1 MKILKT
7 ITILLILVVN
17 LFSKPLDKVTIQ
29 LDWLHQFQFA
39 GYYMAKEK
47 GFYENENLDVNIKEF
62 DYNINILDDLL
73 NKKIDYALGK
83 SSLIVDKLE
92 GKDIVILSAIYQNS
106 PMVLISLKKS
116 NIFSPKDLKN
126 KNIMI
131 TSDAKLAASI
141 NSMIISQG
149 VSLDSINFQKHSFK
163 IEDLINGETDAMASY
178 LSNEPFILKE
188 KNIDFVIH
196 NPSDYGFDF
205 YGGIFYTSK
214 MELNQNPLRV
224 KKIYEATMKGWSY
237 AFENIEETAKLIFNK
252 YNTQNKS
259 LKSLIYEGQIL
270 KKLAKFDEG
279 LLGNIDKKKIE
290 EIKRLYLLLGTT
302 NKSYYLEN
310 FIYSP
315 DQILKTKKVDKFLKE
330 NPLTLVTNNTYPPFT
345 MMIDNKISGIEIDYW
360 KLINKKLSLN
370 TANTLIVQNVKE
382 ALKKIDENPNNV
394 KYSFSRYDNTPKL
407 LETIPIAHL
416 KMGIATK
423 FNKPYISNLNEIKN
437 KKIAIAKN
445 SIYYKQIKDLYPDI
459 DFVRIDDLN
468 KAMKYLNEDKVYA
481 VIAKV
486 PAIAYVISKENY
498 QKIKISGIIDNVDFE
513 LKLVLNKE
521 NTKLLK
527 LLNSSIAL
535 ISDEERQEINNKYYS
550 IVYQDKVDYT
560 FVLKFLLPL
569 LIIMILLIIYN
580 FKLKKQ
586 IKKSS

>member
-1 MKILKT
+1 
-7 ITILLILVVN
+7 
-17 LFSKPLDKVTIQ
+17 
-29 LDWLHQFQFA
+29 
-39 GYYMAKEK
+39 MAKEK

-73 NKKIDYALGK
+73 NKKIDYAVGK

-149 VSLDSINFQKHSFK
+149 VSLDSINFQKHSFEL
-163 IEDLINGETDAMASY
+163 EDLISGKTDALASY
-178 LSNEPFILKE
+178 LSNEPFVLKE
-188 KNIDFVIH
+188 KDIEFVIH

-214 MELNQNPLRV
+214 NELNENPLRV
-224 KKIYEATMKGWSY
+224 KKVYKATLKGWTY
-237 AFENIEETAKLIFNK
+237 AFENIEETAKLIFDK

-259 LKSLIYEGQIL
+259 LESLIYEGKIL

-315 DQILKTKKVDKFLKE
+315 NQILKTKEIDSFLKE
-330 NPLTLVTNNTYPPFT
+330 NPLTLLTNNTYPPFT
-345 MMIDNKISGIEIDYW
+345 MMVDNKILGIEIDYW
-360 KLINKKLSLN
+360 KLINKKLRLS
-370 TANTLIVQNVKE
+370 TANTLIFQDTKE
-382 ALKKIDENPNNV
+382 ALKKINENPNNV
-394 KYSFSRYDNTPKL
+394 KYSFSEFDKKSKL
-407 LETIPIAHL
+407 LETIPIEHL
-416 KMGIATK
+416 KIGIATK
-423 FNKPYISNLNEIKN
+423 FNKPYISDLNEIKN

-445 SIYYKQIKDLYPDI
+445 AVYYRQIKKLYPDI
-459 DFVRIDDLN
+459 NFVKIDDLN
-468 KAMKYLNEDKVYA
+468 RAMKYLHEDKVYA
-481 VIAKV
+481 VVAKI
-486 PAIAYVISKENY
+486 PAIAYVILNEDY
-498 QKIKISGIIDNVDFE
+498 QKIKISGTLDNIDFE
-513 LKLVLNKE
+513 LKLALNKE
-521 NTKLLK
+521 NKKLLK
-527 LLNSSIAL
+527 LLNRAIAL
-535 ISDEERQEINNKYYS
+535 INDEDRQEINNKYYS

-560 FVLKFLLPL
+560 FVLKLLFPL

-580 FKLKKQ
+580 LKLKKEIQ
-586 IKKSS
+586 KSS

>member
-1 MKILKT
+1 MKILKI
-7 ITILLILVVN
+7 ITILLILMAN
-17 LFSKPLDKVTIQ
+17 LYSKTLDKVTIQ

-39 GYYMAKEK
+39 GYYIAKEK
-47 GFYENENLDVNIKEF
+47 GFYENENLDVKIKEF

-73 NKKIDYALGK
+73 NKKIEYAVGK

-92 GKDIVILSAIYQNS
+92 GKDIVFLSAIYQNS

-126 KNIMI
+126 KKIMI
-131 TSDAKLAASI
+131 TTDAKLAASI

-149 VSLDSINFQKHSFK
+149 VSLDNINFQKHSFK
-163 IEDLINGETDAMASY
+163 LEDLINGKTDAMASY

-214 MELNQNPLRV
+214 TELDQNPLRV
-224 KKIYEATMKGWSY
+224 KKIYNATLKGWKY
-237 AFENIEETAKLIFNK
+237 AFENIEETAKLIFDK

-259 LKSLIYEGQIL
+259 LESLIYEGQIL
-270 KKLAKFDEG
+270 KKLAKYDEG
-279 LLGNIDKKKIE
+279 LLGTFDKKKIE

-315 DQILKTKKVDKFLKE
+315 NQILKTKKVDNFLKE
-330 NPLTLVTNNTYPPFT
+330 NPLTLVTNNNYPPFT

-360 KLINKKLSLN
+360 KLINKKLSTN
-370 TANTLIVQNVKE
+370 TANTLIVHDIKE
-382 ALKKIDENPNNV
+382 AISKIDENPNHV
-394 KYSFSRYDNTPKL
+394 KYSFSKHDKKSKL
-407 LETIPIAHL
+407 LETIPIAQL
-416 KMGIATK
+416 KIGIATK
-423 FNKPYISNLNEIKN
+423 FNKPYISDLNEIKN

-445 SIYYKQIKDLYPDI
+445 ALYYEQIKKLYPDI
-459 DFVRIDDLN
+459 DFVKIDDLN
-468 KAMKYLNEDKVYA
+468 KAIKYLNEDKVYA

-486 PAIAYVISKENY
+486 PAIAYVISKKDY
-498 QKIKISGIIDNVDFE
+498 QKIKISGTVDIDFE
-513 LKLVLNKE
+513 LKLVVNNGNK
-521 NTKLLK
+521 KLLK
-527 LLNSSIAL
+527 LLNESIAL

-550 IVYQDKVDYT
+550 IVYQDQVDYT
-560 FVLKFLLPL
+560 FILKFIFPLVLIIILL
-569 LIIMILLIIYN
+569 LIYS
-580 FKLKKQ
+580 FRLKREM
-586 IKKSS
+586 KKSS

>member
-1 MKILKT
+1 MKIIKT
-7 ITILLILVVN
+7 ITILLILVIN
-17 LFSKPLDKVTIQ
+17 LFSKPLEKVSIQ

-39 GYYMAKEK
+39 GYYIAKEK
-47 GFYENENLDVNIKEF
+47 GFYENESLDVQIREF
-62 DYNINILDDLL
+62 DYNTNILDDLL
-73 NKKIDYALGK
+73 NRKIEYAVGK

-92 GKDIVILSAIYQNS
+92 GKDIVFLSAIYQNS

-126 KNIMI
+126 KRIMI

-149 VSLDSINFQKHSFK
+149 VSLDKISFQKHTFK
-163 IEDLINGETDAMASY
+163 LEDLIEGKTDAMASY

-188 KNIDFVIH
+188 KNIEFVIH
-196 NPSDYGFDF
+196 NPGDYGFDF

-214 MELNQNPLRV
+214 IELDENPLRV
-224 KKIYEATMKGWSY
+224 KRIYNATLKGWKY

-259 LKSLIYEGQIL
+259 LESLIYEGKIL
-270 KKLAKFDEG
+270 KKLAKYDEG
-279 LLGNIDKKKIE
+279 LLGSFDKKKIE

-315 DQILKTKKVDKFLKE
+315 NQILKTKNVNDFLKE
-330 NPLTLVTNNTYPPFT
+330 NPLTLVTNNNYPPFT

-360 KLINKKLSLN
+360 KLINKKLN
-370 TANTLIVQNVKE
+370 IDTANTLIVQNVKE
-382 ALKKIDENPNNV
+382 ALSKIDENQNNV
-394 KYSFSRYDNTPKL
+394 KYIFSKYDKESDL
-407 LETIPIAHL
+407 LETIPIAQL
-416 KMGIATK
+416 KIGIATK
-423 FNKPYISNLNEIKN
+423 FNKPYISNLKEIKN

-445 SIYYKQIKDLYPDI
+445 SLYYKQVKKLYPDI
-459 DFVRIDDLN
+459 DFLEIDDLN

-481 VIAKV
+481 VIAKL
-486 PAIAYVISKENY
+486 PAIAYVIIKKNY
-498 QKIKISGIIDNVDFE
+498 QKIKISGTLDKVDFE
-513 LKLVLNKE
+513 LKLAINKKNKELLELLNK
-521 NTKLLK
+521 
-527 LLNSSIAL
+527 SVAL

-550 IVYQDKVDYT
+550 IVYQDQVDHTYI
-560 FVLKFLLPL
+560 LKFIFPL
-569 LIIMILLIIYN
+569 VFIIILLIIYSL
-580 FKLKKQ
+580 KLKKQ

>member
-1 MKILKT
+1 MKILNT

-47 GFYENENLDVNIKEF
+47 GFYENENLDVKIKEF
-62 DYNINILDDLL
+62 DYNINIIDDLL
-73 NKKIDYALGK
+73 NKKIDYAVGK

-92 GKDIVILSAIYQNS
+92 GKDIVLLSAIYQNS

-149 VSLDSINFQKHSFK
+149 VSLDKINFQKHSFK
-163 IEDLINGETDAMASY
+163 IEDLINGKTDAMASY

-188 KNIDFVIH
+188 KNIEFVIH

-214 MELNQNPLRV
+214 MELDKNPLRV
-224 KKIYEATMKGWSY
+224 KKVYTATLKGWKY
-237 AFENIEETAKLIFNK
+237 AFENIEETAKLIFDK

-259 LKSLIYEGQIL
+259 LKSLIYEGKIL
-270 KKLAKFDEG
+270 KKLAKYDEG
-279 LLGNIDKKKIE
+279 LLGSFDKKKIE

-315 DQILKTKKVDKFLKE
+315 DQILKTKNVDNFLKE
-330 NPLTLVTNNTYPPFT
+330 NPLTLVTNNNYPPFT
-345 MMIDNKISGIEIDYW
+345 MMIDNKVSGIEIDYW
-360 KLINKKLSLN
+360 KLINKKLSTD
-370 TANTLIVQNVKE
+370 TANTLIVQKVKE
-382 ALKKIDENPNNV
+382 ALKKIDENQNNV
-394 KYSFSRYDNTPKL
+394 KYIFSRYDKNAEL
-407 LETIPIAHL
+407 LETIPIAQL
-416 KMGIATK
+416 KIGIATK
-423 FNKPYISNLNEIKN
+423 ANKPYISNLKEIKN

-445 SIYYKQIKDLYPDI
+445 SLYYEQIEKLYPDI
-459 DFVRIDDLN
+459 DFVKIDDIN

-481 VIAKV
+481 VIAKI
-486 PAIAYVISKENY
+486 PAIAYVILKENY
-498 QKIKISGIIDNVDFE
+498 QKIKISGTIDNIDFK
-513 LKLVLNKE
+513 LKLAINKKNKKLLELLNK
-521 NTKLLK
+521 
-527 LLNSSIAL
+527 SIAL
-535 ISDEERQEINNKYYS
+535 ITDEERQEIDNKYYS
-550 IVYQDKVDYT
+550 IVYQDQVDYIYI
-560 FVLKFLLPL
+560 LKFILPL
-569 LIIMILLIIYN
+569 IFIIILLIIYN
-580 FKLKKQ
+580 LKLKKQ

>member
-1 MKILKT
+1 MKILKI
-7 ITILLILVVN
+7 ITILLILMAN
-17 LFSKPLDKVTIQ
+17 LYSKTLDKVTIQ

-39 GYYMAKEK
+39 GYYIAKEK
-47 GFYENENLDVNIKEF
+47 GFYENENLDVKIKEF

-73 NKKIDYALGK
+73 NKKIEYAVGK

-92 GKDIVILSAIYQNS
+92 GKDIVFLSAIYQNS

-126 KNIMI
+126 KKIMI
-131 TSDAKLAASI
+131 TTDAKLAASI

-149 VSLDSINFQKHSFK
+149 VSLDNINFQKHSFK
-163 IEDLINGETDAMASY
+163 LEDLINGKTDAMASY

-214 MELNQNPLRV
+214 TELDQNPLRV
-224 KKIYEATMKGWSY
+224 KKVYNATLKGWKY
-237 AFENIEETAKLIFNK
+237 AFENIEETAKLIFDK

-259 LKSLIYEGQIL
+259 LESLIYEGQIL
-270 KKLAKFDEG
+270 KKLAKYDEG
-279 LLGNIDKKKIE
+279 LLGTFDKKKIE

-315 DQILKTKKVDKFLKE
+315 NQILKTKKVDNFLKE
-330 NPLTLVTNNTYPPFT
+330 NPLTLVTNNNYPPFT

-360 KLINKKLSLN
+360 KLINKKLSTN
-370 TANTLIVQNVKE
+370 TASTLIVHDIKE
-382 ALKKIDENPNNV
+382 AISKIEKNPNHV
-394 KYSFSRYDNTPKL
+394 KYSFSKHDKKSKL
-407 LETIPIAHL
+407 LETIPIAQL
-416 KMGIATK
+416 KIGIATK
-423 FNKPYISNLNEIKN
+423 FNKPYISDLNEIKN

-445 SIYYKQIKDLYPDI
+445 ALYYEQIKKLYPDI
-459 DFVRIDDLN
+459 DFVKIDDLN
-468 KAMKYLNEDKVYA
+468 KAIKYLNEDKVYA

-486 PAIAYVISKENY
+486 PAIAYVISKKDY
-498 QKIKISGIIDNVDFE
+498 QKIKISGTVDIDFE
-513 LKLVLNKE
+513 LKLVVNNGNK
-521 NTKLLK
+521 KLLK
-527 LLNSSIAL
+527 LLNESIAL

-550 IVYQDKVDYT
+550 IVYQDQVDYT
-560 FVLKFLLPL
+560 FILKFIFPLVLIIILL
-569 LIIMILLIIYN
+569 LIYS
-580 FKLKKQ
+580 FRLKREM
-586 IKKSS
+586 KKSS